1 MGDWDDWGFQLKL
14 QVLQS
19 ASTEMGLRRFIYN
32 VILSC
37 LAIVLALHVD
47 KHLAK
52 PRTSAT
58 QYKCYA
64 SLRVSV
70 ILHVKI
76 TRRYGPP

>member
-19 ASTEMGLRRFIYN
+19 ASTEMGLRRFIYS

-37 LAIVLALHVD
+37 LASVVALQFD

-52 PRTSAT
+52 P
-58 QYKCYA
+58 
-64 SLRVSV
+64 
-70 ILHVKI
+70 
-76 TRRYGPP
+76 